1 VNDSRAH
8 RASTRLHA
16 STLIGVA
23 VVALFG
29 VACAAIAG
37 LSSAGDALQDADFE
51 VHDLAM
57 EQDDVV
63 YADLER
69 PDGATD
75 IEYFEQAAAIVWDH
89 LDDQA
94 QGVEIRLR
102 GPGQTDE
109 IVTYTTDDLQQ
120 IHQDRDN

>member
-1 VNDSRAH
+1 VNGFRRHRATARR
-8 RASTRLHA
+8 RAST
-16 STLIGVA
+16 SVIVA
-23 VVALFG
+23 VLALFG
-29 VACAAIAG
+29 AACAAIAG
-37 LSSAGDALQDADFE
+37 LSRAGDALQDADFE

-63 YADLER
+63 YADIER

-89 LDDQA
+89 LDGQA

-102 GPGQTDE
+102 GPDQTDE
-109 IVTYTTDDLQQ
+109 IVTYSTTERQQ